1 MRVCRPCKLSLEA
14 RRKHACTSP
23 TKRARSKKRKVQV
36 GQGGDEE
43 SEEGGGVDIISEEEG
58 SADREA
64 SPSTS
69 VSTSLRGAASSE
81 QIAGPSF
88 GLAGQPPTPPPHLS
102 GQRPLVHS
110 PHLKKRRADGT
121 FERTPRGKHF
131 VYKGLEKDRFYP
143 FLDTIPEEGE
153 LESSDGGGDEQKA
166 KRFRAK
172 TIAFMNDWTRVGSR
186 KREKPVRDLFAMRH
200 TRQGKDLCKTLHRT
214 TVGLWDQMLG
224 TATLPAEE
232 RANALTSAAVS
243 FVMSASVIETE
254 KVVTV
259 GYGVGTGSVRVRV
272 TDCERESRSGLSSYQ
287 RSKQEGKGV

>member
-1 MRVCRPCKLSLEA
+1 MQA
-14 RRKHACTSP
+14 
-23 TKRARSKKRKVQV
+23 

-43 SEEGGGVDIISEEEG
+43 SEDGGGVDIVSGEEG
-58 SADREA
+58 SDREA
-64 SPSTS
+64 SPSAS
-69 VSTSLRGAASSE
+69 VSTSSRGAAFSK

-88 GLAGQPPTPPPHLS
+88 GLAGQPPTLPPHLS

-153 LESSDGGGDEQKA
+153 LESSDGGENEQKA
-166 KRFRAK
+166 KRSQAK

-186 KREKPVRDLFAMRH
+186 KREKPVRDLFAVRH
-200 TRQGKDLCKTLHRT
+200 ARQGKDLCKTLHRT
-214 TVGLWDQMLG
+214 TVSLWDQMLG

-232 RANALTSAAVS
+232 RADALTSAAVS
-243 FVMSASVIETE
+243 FVTSASVIETE
-254 KVVTV
+254 KVVTA
-259 GYGVGTGSVRVRV
+259 GYDVGTGSVRVRV
-272 TDCERESRSGLSSYQ
+272 TDCERESRSGLYSYQ
-287 RSKQEGKGV
+287 RYKAGRERRVNRLRGRCL